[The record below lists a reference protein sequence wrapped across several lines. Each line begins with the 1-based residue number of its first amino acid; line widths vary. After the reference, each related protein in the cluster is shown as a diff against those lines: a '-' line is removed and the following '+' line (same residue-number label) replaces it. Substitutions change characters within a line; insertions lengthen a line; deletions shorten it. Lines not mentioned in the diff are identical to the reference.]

1 MLETIC
7 ELVNLASPTNRS
19 CSLFVGSMMRGHGV
33 TGAASSH
40 SRERAGLDLLWVEST
55 IRWCVDTVQNGMC
68 RVNALM
74 GQIRFL
80 GLLVL
85 LATTVISPAEAND
98 QQRAV
103 DRARLVVQ
111 DFLDDPNFKGMRV
124 YVQNAYAVL
133 VVPDM
138 LQAGFIIG
146 AEHGLGVLLV
156 RDRDSGVWSDPAFY
170 DVYGGSLG
178 LQIGGQSSD
187 VIFTIMNP
195 EAIDKLLS
203 SRFKLGADASMSVG
217 RIGAGVG
224 AGTTIQFGEDVYV
237 FSRNQGLY
245 GGLALDGS
253 VVIPRED
260 WNSAY
265 YGRPLTPID
274 IISADTPRNNGSREL
289 RDALNLF

>member
-1 MLETIC
+1 MGSID
-7 ELVNLASPTNRS
+7 VNANLGRFGIAGLIILAMVT
-19 CSLFVGSMMRGHGV
+19 LGSM
-33 TGAASSH
+33 A
-40 SRERAGLDLLWVEST
+40 
-55 IRWCVDTVQNGMC
+55 Q
-68 RVNALM
+68 
-74 GQIRFL
+74 
-80 GLLVL
+80 
-85 LATTVISPAEAND
+85 AND

-103 DRARLVVQ
+103 DRARLVAQ
-111 DFLDDPNFKGMRV
+111 DFLDDSNFKDMRV

-156 RDRDSGVWSDPAFY
+156 RDRQTGAWSDPAFY

-178 LQIGGQSSD
+178 LQLGGQSSD

-195 EAIDKLLS
+195 DAIDKLLS

-253 VVIPRED
+253 VVIPRDE
-260 WNSAY
+260 WNASY
-265 YGRPLTPID
+265 YGRPISPTD
-274 IISADTPRNNGSREL
+274 IISAQTPRVSGSREL
-289 RDALNLF
+289 REALNLF

>member
-1 MLETIC
+1 M
-7 ELVNLASPTNRS
+7 
-19 CSLFVGSMMRGHGV
+19 
-33 TGAASSH
+33 
-40 SRERAGLDLLWVEST
+40 
-55 IRWCVDTVQNGMC
+55 
-68 RVNALM
+68 NALS
-74 GQIRFL
+74 GLRRSLSVFL
-80 GLLVL
+80 
-85 LATTVISPAEAND
+85 TVWMVVFAAAAKASD
-98 QQRAV
+98 QQRSV

-111 DFLDDPNFKGMRV
+111 DFLEDKNFRDMRV

-156 RDRDSGVWSDPAFY
+156 RDTQSGAWSDPAFY

-178 LQIGGQSSD
+178 LQLGGQSSD

-195 EAIDKLLS
+195 DAIDKLLT

-224 AGTTIQFGEDVYV
+224 AGTTVQFGEDVYV

-253 VVIPRED
+253 VVIPRD
-260 WNSAY
+260 SWNAAY
-265 YGRPLTPID
+265 YGHPITPGE
-274 IISADTPRNNGSREL
+274 IIRAPAARNRGSNEL
-289 RDALNLF
+289 REALNLF